1 MKRIAIV
8 SVALLMA
15 AASLS
20 GCMNTRAG
28 RGAAVGGTIGAV
40 AGGLGSHSLG
50 GALVGGAIGAG
61 AGYVIGKHSYS
72 CRKTGLFG
80 NTYWGTCLH

>member
-1 MKRIAIV
+1 MKRFVLV
-8 SVALLMA
+8 SASLLMV

-50 GALVGGAIGAG
+50 GVLVGGAIGAG

-72 CRKTGLFG
+72 CRKTGIFG
-80 NTYWGTCLH
+80 QHYWGTCLR